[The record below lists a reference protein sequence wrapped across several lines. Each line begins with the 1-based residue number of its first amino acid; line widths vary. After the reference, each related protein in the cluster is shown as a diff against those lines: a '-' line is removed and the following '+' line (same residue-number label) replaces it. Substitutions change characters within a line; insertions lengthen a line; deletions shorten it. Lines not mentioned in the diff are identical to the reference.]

1 MKSAIRRLL
10 LYSLILTSF
19 LSSSLS
25 IYANTL
31 NSITMP
37 YPVFHKGMSYVTWNK
52 ESFASKFSD
61 ESLLI
66 MKKCG
71 VESVAIIVTWYQDR
85 YNSTEIR
92 ASSDRTPS
100 DSSVRHAIRKA
111 HEYGMKVMLK
121 PHIDL
126 IRDEGS
132 SRSDIGFNTSD
143 KWDKWFAS
151 YMSFITHYA
160 RMARDED
167 VEFFCVGTELT
178 FASREESFWRGSVI
192 RDVRSVFKGQI
203 TYAAN
208 WDEYKDVKF
217 WDLLDYVGIDA
228 YFPVAQKSNAT
239 SEQLLSGWKNWLAE
253 IEAFQRRVSKPIIF
267 TESGYCSAD
276 VASNKPWED
285 ALKTTPNTS
294 LQKECYKALVET
306 FWDKPWFFGVYWWA
320 WNTYPQSGG
329 ENNSSFTPQNKP
341 AMEYIKTAY
350 CRPFARKLTFISYSE
365 TTPESSELID
375 KLTVEAAK
383 RGARGASGT
392 GNIGFTGELARKESG
407 FDRR

>member
-1 MKSAIRRLL
+1 MKSAIQILS
-10 LYSLILTSF
+10 YSLILTLS
-19 LSSSLS
+19 LSSSLA
-25 IYANTL
+25 IYANGL

-37 YPVFHKGMSYVTWNK
+37 YPVFHKGMSYVTWSK
-52 ESFASKFSD
+52 ESFASRFSD

-71 VESVAIIVTWYQDR
+71 VESVAIIVTWYQDH

-92 ASSDRTPS
+92 ATDRTPS
-100 DSSVRHAIRKA
+100 DSSVRHVIRKA

-126 IRDEGS
+126 ISDEGCN
-132 SRSDIGFNTSD
+132 RSDIGFNTFD
-143 KWDKWFAS
+143 KWDSWFAS
-151 YMSFITHYA
+151 YMSFIGHYT

-178 FASREESFWRGSVI
+178 FASRQEGFWKDSVI
-192 RDVRSVFKGQI
+192 RDVRKLFKGQI

-228 YFPVAQKSNAT
+228 YFPLAQKSNAA
-239 SEQLLSGWKNWLAE
+239 SDELVSGWKNWLAE
-253 IEAFQRRVSKPIIF
+253 IEAFQRKIKKPVIF
-267 TESGYCSAD
+267 TESGYCSAGT
-276 VASNKPWED
+276 ASSKPWED
-285 ALKTTPNTS
+285 ALKTMPNTS
-294 LQKECYKALVET
+294 LQKECYKALIET
-306 FWDKPWFFGVYWWA
+306 FWDKPWFFGIYWWV

-341 AMEYIKTAY
+341 AMEYLKTAY
-350 CRPFARKLTFISYSE
+350 CRPLARKPTFISYSE
-365 TTPESSELID
+365 PALENQELID
-375 KLTVEAAK
+375 KLSVEAAK
-383 RGARGASGT
+383 RGARGAFGT
-392 GNIGFTGELARKESG
+392 GNIGFSGELARKKNG